1 MISLRTLGP
10 LEVKVDGEDPP
21 RKLTNKAIGLL
32 IYIAFAHR
40 HMRAKDHVMGT
51 FWPDAEGP
59 RGALATHTSL
69 LRKEGTVGITDE
81 GDQLRL
87 DPSTVELDT
96 TRFDQLERGKQ
107 WSEAAGMVGGL
118 FLDGFTV
125 KGTSGFDDWLE
136 AQRAS
141 WRERCANV
149 LIREA
154 ERLLKGGALEEAE
167 QIADRA
173 RQLLPRSDAA
183 VRAFM
188 RGLALQGRKGETLDA
203 GERFLK
209 ELARD
214 PKREPE
220 LETLQLIDVIR
231 KMKVPSQD
239 TPRQKPRPPLIG
251 RSSQL
256 ERALDVWEGCRAG
269 EPGVVLVFGDEG
281 MGKTRF
287 AEEVMDRARLNN
299 ATVAIARGVP
309 GDTNHQWIG
318 LDTLAEGGLLGA
330 PGIAGALPAA
340 IAALGERSVRWG
352 EAFPVKFTGDR
363 LPPLQAMTEVVRAAA
378 GEHPVLLV
386 ADDAQWMDGD
396 SLQALIGLVRS
407 LANSRVM
414 IMVTASSDPERPE
427 VNQLRSRIGHDLR
440 GVSVTLEPLTQVDL
454 VAMGK
459 WALPSYDEDQVDRIA
474 RRMRVESGGY
484 PLIAYVIYT
493 AIADGMDMGEITQ
506 PWPRRKNTYRDDVP
520 VDLDDHLVGAINVR
534 MGRLSADAQA
544 VLRVLAMLEGPNGTK
559 RLSRGADL
567 PVSSVERALDELEDR
582 QWVVAD
588 ARGYAFLA
596 RTIRDIVRK
605 RHVKPGLAERITARM
620 TGA

>member
-10 LEVKVDGEDPP
+10 LEVKVDGEEPP

-40 HMRAKDHVMGT
+40 HMRAKDLVIGT

-96 TRFDQLERGKQ
+96 TRFDQLVREKK

-125 KGTSGFDDWLE
+125 KGASGFDDWLE
-136 AQRAS
+136 GQRAW
-141 WRERCANV
+141 WRDRCADV

-154 ERLLKGGALEEAE
+154 ERLLKGGAPEDAE
-167 QIADRA
+167 HLADRA

-183 VRAFM
+183 IRAFM
-188 RGLALQGRKGETLDA
+188 RALALQGRKAEALGA
-203 GERFLK
+203 GARFLK
-209 ELARD
+209 DLTKD
-214 PKREPE
+214 PKRDPEP
-220 LETLQLIDVIR
+220 ETLQLIDAIN
-231 KMKVPSQD
+231 KMKAPALA
-239 TPRQKPRPPLIG
+239 TPRQEPRPPLIG
-251 RSSQL
+251 RSRLL
-256 ERALDVWEGCRAG
+256 EQVLDVWEGCQAG
-269 EPGVVLVFGDEG
+269 EAAVVLVNGDEG
-281 MGKTRF
+281 MGKSRF
-287 AEEVMDRARLNN
+287 AEEIMGRAQLNH
-299 ATVAIARGVP
+299 ATVAVARGVP
-309 GDTNHQWIG
+309 GDTSHRWIG

-330 PGIAGALPAA
+330 PGIAGAPPAA

-352 EAFPVKFTGDR
+352 EAFPVKFTGDP

-378 GEHPVLLV
+378 SERPVLLV

-407 LANSRVM
+407 LADSRVM
-414 IMVTASSDPERPE
+414 IMVTASADPDRPE
-427 VNQLRSRIGHDLR
+427 INQLRSRIGHDFR

-454 VAMGK
+454 VAMAK
-459 WALPSYDEDQVDRIA
+459 WALPSYDEDQLDRIA

-493 AIADGMDMGEITQ
+493 AIADGMDVGEITQ
-506 PWPRRKNTYRDDVP
+506 PWPRRKNTFHDDVP

-534 MGRLSADAQA
+534 MGRLTAEAQA
-544 VLRVLAMLEGPNGTK
+544 VLRVLAVLEGPGGTK
-559 RLSRGADL
+559 RLSRGSDL
-567 PVSSVERALDELEDR
+567 PNASVERALDELEAR

-588 ARGYAFLA
+588 ARGYAFVA

-605 RHVKPGLAERITARM
+605 THVKPGLAERINARM
-620 TGA
+620 MGA